1 MNFDQSRISPADQEA
16 LFRMMQRSGQQPTS
30 GGQAI
35 DPRGGAAQLQPGDKM
50 NPQEAIQRIMQEIG
64 PLPQQAQP
72 GQIQQQP
79 QGAPAP
85 AASPAANYGRQLV
98 ETEEGGL
105 GIKGP
110 SSNPLLK
117 LFGVQKTR
125 GIDPTNYYSTLTARY
140 GQEGMDRLLPLNTP
154 RSPDG
159 TPFVN
164 STVSEQIHKA
174 MVGAGGEGVKY
185 SPATLSNAAGDSIVA
200 RWNGRDY
207 EVKNEKTQQWETAP
221 AGTLK
226 GYETKYLNDS
236 IGGGMFKTNPKGAN
250 PVGDIGGI
258 GGDKNDPKNALTNL
272 RVAAPA
278 LYKDYAAI
286 LENSMPDKNMGLKA
300 LVEARSS
307 AVQVRALLE
316 SNDPSSVGLATL
328 GFYLARMS
336 GSNSQLSDAEREI
349 FQEPLGLI
357 DKLMNKG
364 YKLIAGDLSPV
375 MKADLMKLVTLME
388 KKSMAQG
395 NRLIAGNRI
404 RARAVVGKNW
414 SKGLDDAFPTM
425 ESLSVAADDVQSQGS
440 SASGADNVANRFG
453 F

>member
-50 NPQEAIQRIMQEIG
+50 NPQEAIQQIVKELG
-64 PLPQQAQP
+64 APPQQAPTQQQP

-79 QGAPAP
+79 QGA
-85 AASPAANYGRQLV
+85 PAANYGRQLV

-164 STVSEQIHKA
+164 STVSDQIHKA
-174 MVGAGGEGVKY
+174 MAGAGDGAIKY
-185 SPATLSNAAGDSIVA
+185 IPVTLSNEKGDSIGA
-200 RWNGRDY
+200 RWNPQGDY
-207 EVKNEKTQQWETAP
+207 EIKSEKTQQWETAP

-226 GYETKYLNDS
+226 GYETRYLTDLV
-236 IGGGMFKTNPKGAN
+236 GGGMFKTNPKGAN

-357 DKLMNKG
+357 DRLMNKG
-364 YKLIAGDLSPV
+364 YKLVAGDLSPV

-425 ESLSVAADDVQSQGS
+425 ESLSVAADDLQSQDS